1 MIGTPLVKKRQVQ
14 KSDRIN
20 ADRQSGS
27 DQLGS
32 TRTNSDRINNKNKIK
47 LDSDQRGAIKK
58 IKLNQQN

>member
-20 ADRQSGS
+20 TDRQSES

-32 TRTNSDRINNKNKIK
+32 TQTNSDRIK
-47 LDSDQRGAIKK
+47 LDSDELGS
-58 IKLNQQN
+58 